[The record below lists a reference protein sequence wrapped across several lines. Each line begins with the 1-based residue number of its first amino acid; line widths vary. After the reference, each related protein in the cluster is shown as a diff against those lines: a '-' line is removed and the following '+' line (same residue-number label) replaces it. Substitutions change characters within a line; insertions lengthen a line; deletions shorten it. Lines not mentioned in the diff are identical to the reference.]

1 MRGKAPKQSSMLCLL
16 SPEDRVPQDHPL
28 RKVKVLADAAL
39 TALSPTFD
47 AMYSET
53 GRPSVAPERL
63 LKAMLLIAFYSVRSD
78 RQFCEQLDYNLLFR
92 WFLDM
97 DMVEESFDATTFT
110 KNRQRLLEHDV
121 AGLFFRQIVQQ
132 ARSAH
137 LISHEHFSVDGT
149 LIESWASMKSV
160 RPKDEDDDDNDGN
173 GWSDFRGTKRT
184 NDTHA
189 SKTDPDAKLMK
200 KGIGREAKL
209 CYEGHA
215 LMENRNALLVDMMV
229 TEANGY
235 AEREAAVSMLDR
247 SLPRQ
252 RRITLGAD
260 RGYDA
265 RSFVG
270 QLRSRG
276 VTPHVAQVTARRPA
290 LDARTTRHSGYAV
303 SIRARMQ
310 IEKVFGWMKTVGGL
324 RRARLRGMPMVQLTA
339 YLTGAAY
346 NLLRM
351 GRLLQATS

>member
-1 MRGKAPKQSSMLCLL
+1 MRGKASKQLSMLSLQ
-16 SPEDRVPQDHPL
+16 SPDERVRADHPL
-28 RKVKVLADAAL
+28 RKVKVLADEAL
-39 TALSPTFD
+39 AALSPTFD

-63 LKAMLLIAFYSVRSD
+63 LKAMLLIAFFSVRSD
-78 RQFCEQLDYNLLFR
+78 RLFCEQLDYNLLFR

-110 KNRQRLLEHDV
+110 KNRERLLEHDV
-121 AGLFFRQIVQQ
+121 AGQFFRQVVQK

-137 LISHEHFSVDGT
+137 LMSHEHFSVDGT

-160 RPKDEDDDDNDGN
+160 RPKDEDDDDNDSN

-200 KGIGREAKL
+200 KGAGREAKL

-215 LMENRNALLVDMMV
+215 LMENRNALLVDMMI

-235 AEREAAVSMLDR
+235 AEREAAVAMLDR
-247 SLPRQ
+247 VQTRK
-252 RRITLGAD
+252 RITLGAD
-260 RGYDA
+260 RGYDVK
-265 RSFVG
+265 SFVG
-270 QLRSRG
+270 QLRERG
-276 VTPHVAQVTARRPA
+276 VTPHVAQMTSRRPA
-290 LDARTTRHSGYAV
+290 VDDRTTRHPGYAV

-310 IEKVFGWMKTVGGL
+310 IEKVFGWMKSVGGL
-324 RRARLRGMPMVQLTA
+324 RRSRLAGIRKVQLSA
-339 YLTGAAY
+339 YLVGAAY
-346 NLLRM
+346 NLLRL
-351 GRLLQATS
+351 GKLLQATA